1 MIQQVIA
8 SDDFFIPSIMEDNL
22 TAFDIF
28 RSCGTQW
35 RFSMSGVTGL
45 DYTAVINVIKMK
57 VKKKQRERVFDD
69 IQLLETGALQQINR
83 RKNG

>member
-1 MIQQVIA
+1 
-8 SDDFFIPSIMEDNL
+8 MEDNL
-22 TAFDIF
+22 PAFEIF
-28 RSCGTQW
+28 CACGSQW
-35 RFSMSGVTGL
+35 RHSMNGVTGL
-45 DYTAVINVIKMK
+45 DYTAVIAVINLK